1 MPAICVAVVW
11 RSGNMISMKKAEL
24 EEFVLSHQTEN
35 GGFVFCN
42 PLPASTPETFYAIYI
57 LKNLGLDIPKE
68 NRVINYIEERIRNA
82 RSSISIYYL
91 LKSNEILEFN
101 LKNRDTLKEHLIK
114 KLNGVMKRKVSKV
127 SYEMGVTSTYS
138 FELPS
143 LLEEIFS
150 ISESLRILN
159 FSIEDDIYSSVER
172 LINGQ
177 QSSENLKNAYY
188 IISVMKDRNDMNE
201 VLHSIK
207 KYEAPKGG
215 YSKTLGSFPPYLED
229 TFYALSS
236 FDIAGQKIK
245 NEKTSSFILKLQNKD
260 GGFRRSLYGGIS
272 TLEDSYYA
280 IASLRII
287 GNV

>member
-1 MPAICVAVVW
+1 MPAICVAVVR

-24 EEFVLSHQTEN
+24 EEFVLSHQTED
-35 GGFVFCN
+35 GGFAFCN

-57 LKNLGLDIPKE
+57 LQNLGLDIPKE
-68 NRVINYIEERIRNA
+68 NRVVNYIEEKIRNA

-150 ISESLRILN
+150 ISESLRILD
-159 FSIEDDIYSSVER
+159 FSIKDDIYSSVER

-177 QSSENLKNAYY
+177 QIAENLKDTYY
-188 IISVMKDRNDMNE
+188 IISVMKDRNMNE

-215 YSKTLGSFPPYLED
+215 YSKTPDSFPPYLED

-245 NEKTSSFILKLQNKD
+245 NEKTSNFILKLQNKD

-287 GNV
+287 GKV